1 MRTTHIVLHFQSIE
15 HILCLYQSG
24 PFGVRIVIAPVVFS
38 TLSKDDVV
46 LNPAHHLGR
55 PLPPFEKARDNQL
68 PPEQKHR
75 KPSAAPQSHEN
86 KYEKPR
92 DLSDHLPSAPY
103 VHGLSLLGS
112 LFTSARLPVAIATPQ
127 INTINT
133 RRLLTFNNFLP
144 CHNSSSMSNKM
155 ASEEPPRVH
164 TPPSP
169 TAKRPKGLITPR
181 ATPPRPQ
188 AG

>member
-1 MRTTHIVLHFQSIE
+1 M
-15 HILCLYQSG
+15 
-24 PFGVRIVIAPVVFS
+24 RIVIAPVVFS

-75 KPSAAPQSHEN
+75 KPSAAPSHTKNNTKSHETCLTTFQVLHI
-86 KYEKPR
+86 Y
-92 DLSDHLPSAPY
+92 
-103 VHGLSLLGS
+103 GLSLLGS
-112 LFTSARLPVAIATPQ
+112 LFTSARLPVATATPQ
-127 INTINT
+127 IKTINT
-133 RRLLTFNNFLP
+133 RRLLTHNNPFP
-144 CHNSSSMSNKM
+144 RHNSSSMSNKM
-155 ASEEPPRVH
+155 ASEEPPHVH

-169 TAKRPKGLITPR
+169 TAKRPKGLITSR
-181 ATPPRPQ
+181 ATPPGPQ